1 MLSSEEKLDII
12 KGALASGHKGSIGD
26 LINQQEAQASG
37 VDQIADTPEKATN
50 GLRGQPEGS
59 SMSFPNSSGD
69 FNTMGMTH
77 PIDMKKVD
85 KKGNVV
91 ASYESVPPGIEN
103 IPMGDDVGTVIETPG
118 TYKKGGFK
126 TGGNRMQLAG
136 FDQKKNKEEENKETG
151 ISDEFLE
158 KIRTKQKVA
167 AEYRALNG
175 ETPLPT
181 FEEGQENYYNGVVS
195 NMGDNS
201 NSRGDAIKSFSFA
214 DYLSPVGDAKYVAG
228 ATKDMINNPSWGNA
242 KNIALGAAFA
252 ALPGTAKSVDEV
264 KSLYRVVDA
273 PDIETARRYATHVPA
288 EGTVGRRTGIQGD
301 VQSNTGFD
309 HINATTDQSWILGK
323 NSLVDRYGGK
333 NPYVVKLKP
342 NSDQL
347 KRVNVSEFTD
357 DALAKIKPGT
367 GTNMQVTGAGGQNIT
382 TLLGPKGSQV
392 AEVDKILS
400 AQDFVNLHN
409 QDPKFK
415 WKEGGFK
422 TGGNRMQYA
431 GPRTDGPRVEPL
443 NDAEMSLKI
452 YNEAN
457 SGNTAAQ
464 RMIKDE
470 GQRMQIPEVDGVST
484 HYMSA
489 WDNHA
494 VPTVQEKYPG
504 GPLTYD
510 PNPAPSKKDFR
521 FDTDEQAD
529 FFAKHYKTASA
540 SKAFHRKGGVRS
552 HDTYL
557 SKRFATGGDSGE
569 EKDNKEE
576 DKSNWFESALD
587 YAGGAARD
595 VLNNVVPS
603 NARQLIS
610 DVTGIGSQDI
620 DETTINDRE
629 AQALR
634 DAIGEAGGGR
644 RGVLGY
650 DDYQTSEHKNDDVG
664 GTFSGSFAP
673 LFKYFNPNY
682 SMKTTIGQA
691 NYKQNRDGT
700 YSVTDQYNFNDA
712 TGEGFSGVIDDFN
725 EAEGFDKISPY
736 RILRSVGRNYG
747 SSEGEGGKVNINVGQ
762 LAQNKTGGPKIK
774 RKQTY
779 ISKYGY

>member
-85 KKGNVV
+85 KRGNVV

-118 TYKKGGFK
+118 TYKK
-126 TGGNRMQLAG
+126 
-136 FDQKKNKEEENKETG
+136 
-151 ISDEFLE
+151 
-158 KIRTKQKVA
+158 
-167 AEYRALNG
+167 
-175 ETPLPT
+175 
-181 FEEGQENYYNGVVS
+181 
-195 NMGDNS
+195 
-201 NSRGDAIKSFSFA
+201 
-214 DYLSPVGDAKYVAG
+214 
-228 ATKDMINNPSWGNA
+228 
-242 KNIALGAAFA
+242 
-252 ALPGTAKSVDEV
+252 
-264 KSLYRVVDA
+264 
-273 PDIETARRYATHVPA
+273 
-288 EGTVGRRTGIQGD
+288 
-301 VQSNTGFD
+301 
-309 HINATTDQSWILGK
+309 
-323 NSLVDRYGGK
+323 
-333 NPYVVKLKP
+333 
-342 NSDQL
+342 
-347 KRVNVSEFTD
+347 
-357 DALAKIKPGT
+357 
-367 GTNMQVTGAGGQNIT
+367 
-382 TLLGPKGSQV
+382 
-392 AEVDKILS
+392 
-400 AQDFVNLHN
+400 
-409 QDPKFK
+409 
-415 WKEGGFK
+415 GGFK

-510 PNPAPSKKDFR
+510 PNPAPSKKDFK

-569 EKDNKEE
+569 EE
-576 DKSNWFESALD
+576 DDKGEDEPNWFESALD

-644 RGVLGY
+644 RGVIEY
-650 DDYQTSEHKNDDVG
+650 NDYQTSDHKNDDVG

-682 SMKTTIGQA
+682 SMKTTLGQA
-691 NYKQNRDGT
+691 SYKKNRDGT

-725 EAEGFDKISPY
+725 EAEGLDKISPY

-747 SSEGEGGKVNINVGQ
+747 SSEGEGGKVDINVGQ

>member
-37 VDQIADTPEKATN
+37 VDQIADTPAKATN

-126 TGGNRMQLAG
+126 TGGNRMQ
-136 FDQKKNKEEENKETG
+136 
-151 ISDEFLE
+151 
-158 KIRTKQKVA
+158 
-167 AEYRALNG
+167 
-175 ETPLPT
+175 
-181 FEEGQENYYNGVVS
+181 
-195 NMGDNS
+195 
-201 NSRGDAIKSFSFA
+201 
-214 DYLSPVGDAKYVAG
+214 
-228 ATKDMINNPSWGNA
+228 
-242 KNIALGAAFA
+242 
-252 ALPGTAKSVDEV
+252 
-264 KSLYRVVDA
+264 
-273 PDIETARRYATHVPA
+273 
-288 EGTVGRRTGIQGD
+288 
-301 VQSNTGFD
+301 
-309 HINATTDQSWILGK
+309 
-323 NSLVDRYGGK
+323 
-333 NPYVVKLKP
+333 
-342 NSDQL
+342 
-347 KRVNVSEFTD
+347 
-357 DALAKIKPGT
+357 
-367 GTNMQVTGAGGQNIT
+367 
-382 TLLGPKGSQV
+382 
-392 AEVDKILS
+392 
-400 AQDFVNLHN
+400 
-409 QDPKFK
+409 
-415 WKEGGFK
+415 
-422 TGGNRMQYA
+422 YA

-489 WDNHA
+489 WDNYA

-510 PNPAPSKKDFR
+510 PNPAPSKKDFK

-569 EKDNKEE
+569 EEDDKEE
-576 DKSNWFESALD
+576 DEPNWFESTLD
-587 YAGGAARD
+587 YVGGAARD

-620 DETTINDRE
+620 DETTISDRE
-629 AQALR
+629 SQALR
-634 DAIGEAGGGR
+634 DAIGQAGGGR
-644 RGVLGY
+644 RGVIEY
-650 DDYQTSEHKNDDVG
+650 NDYQTSDHKNDDVG
-664 GTFSGSFAP
+664 GTFSGSFSP
-673 LFKYFNPNY
+673 LFKYFNPSY
-682 SMKTTIGQA
+682 SMKTTLGQA
-691 NYKQNRDGT
+691 SYKKNRDGT

-725 EAEGFDKISPY
+725 EAEGLDKISPY

-747 SSEGEGGKVNINVGQ
+747 SGEGEGGKVNINVGQ
-762 LAQNKTGGPKIK
+762 LAQNKTGGKRMQTAGFNKPKADSNLDNEVSYESNQASTEGKSDFFEGASISNALNWRKNIAKNLNPYGYQDPVSRIWSAVVQDKESHQGKKAIIGEKNESKEERTDLMHMMLGLDQENDSILESEWKPTEDDVVFPKDSDAKFYSSPVTEERIRNSLLSPSAWDTDSEGNNSIFNVDNLLGKRYGKTLGNFSITKGEDDEGSYLEYKDIWDLNPLSEGPGVVRNIENAIQSAMGIEPTKLYGRVYYDPKTGKTTKTEKKEGEKEENVDRVAQNKTGGPRIK